1 MSSGEIQACSSS
13 GAGAER
19 LQDMVRDEAVT
30 HKEIESVKGG
40 REKEKNTHTYI
51 TPVGNRSKKVGG
63 DKSWGCCF

>member
-40 REKEKNTHTYI
+40 REKEKKHTHIYY
-51 TPVGNRSKKVGG
+51 S
-63 DKSWGCCF
+63 SW